1 MQYSSFVLLFLKSYC
16 HIWLLCLEPSWIVMK
31 MLLWRELLLLQH
43 INKSWY
49 HTNNTRLPPSFF
61 IILFVLH
68 NVTCCIDGS
77 SLNCCQLP
85 GRPCMSVSSVE
96 GAVSTQ
102 QTLSINIAP
111 SGPIRHA
118 EIFLHQQIK
127 VNSINPPVK
136 INFSDWHQLPTG
148 EENVTAMSVTGGYL
162 CQKMKG
168 LKLNKLFPQPAA
180 EKAGRTLWILWWTL
194 KHSFPLTTDRQHLTT
209 RVQPGLGAGA
219 SSPSCLYFTQ
229 NIFPSS
235 GQPEPITSQPHASFK
250 YL

>member
-31 MLLWRELLLLQH
+31 MLLWWELLLLQH
-43 INKSWY
+43 IKKRWY
-49 HTNNTRLPPSFF
+49 LTNNTRLPPSFF

-77 SLNCCQLP
+77 SLKCCQLP
-85 GRPCMSVSSVE
+85 GPCMSVSSVE

-180 EKAGRTLWILWWTL
+180 EEAGGALWILWWTL
-194 KHSFPLTTDRQHLTT
+194 KHSFPLTSDRQHLTT

-250 YL
+250 CH